1 VHVGYKVAAEMGEKY
16 TNLLKKYAGVVGGCV
31 EENIYDRHLKR
42 LFDL

>member
-1 VHVGYKVAAEMGEKY
+1 VAAEMGEKY

-42 LFDL
+42 LFNL